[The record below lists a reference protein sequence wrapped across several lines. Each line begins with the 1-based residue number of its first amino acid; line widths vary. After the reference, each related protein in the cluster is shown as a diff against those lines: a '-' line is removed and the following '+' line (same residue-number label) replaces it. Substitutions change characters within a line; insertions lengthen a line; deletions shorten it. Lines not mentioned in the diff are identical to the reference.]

1 MGTVASPPH
10 TAEEIQ
16 SDAMREHAKELP
28 RLADD
33 SHRILTPPTSE
44 DHDGNSSELS
54 DIEDEEEEDIG
65 EITPDHYW
73 DEENGGKIPVFKP
86 TMDQFRSFKKFVEK
100 INDYGMKSGIVKII
114 PPQEWRDSLPPL
126 DEAVKT
132 IKVKNPITQE
142 WAGTHGVYTGANI
155 EKQRSYNLPQWRNLC
170 EETNHRPPPKKGE
183 RRAPP
188 PSRTKAASRTTAA
201 SASAADGEKRKP
213 GRPRKNPLRKLK
225 EEDEPME
232 STEDYNAQ
240 VPPTPTS
247 PDRAGSEVKE
257 EATPVRPKAKGR
269 QPRGRQPKAAKDV
282 KKSTSSRRVNNRY
295 EGADEIDEEAFQDF
309 DYHLENVEEFNK
321 ERCAEL
327 EENYWKTINFGTPMY
342 GADMPGSLFDKRTK
356 EWNVANLDNLLDVLG
371 QKVPGVNTAYL
382 YLGMWKASFA
392 WHLEDVD
399 LYSINYIHFGA
410 PKQWYSISQA
420 DARKFEQAMRT
431 IFPQDYKHCDQFLR
445 HKTYLISPEKLKS
458 QFGIKVNKLV
468 HYEGE
473 FVITYP
479 YGYHSGYNI
488 GYNCAESVNFA
499 THDWLQYGRIAKKCD
514 CESDSVWVDV
524 NEIERKLRGEP
535 TPEYVEV
542 TDDDDSEGEVE
553 VAPAPAPGKAKAG
566 RKRKRPAKE
575 SKVEPKRKV
584 KRLKLRVRMSGR
596 EPCVLCP
603 NDVRFDYL
611 LPTDTGK
618 QAHKL
623 CALYTPETYIV
634 VDKDTGAEKICGVG
648 NVDKARLDLKCNYCR
663 SKKGSCF
670 QCSSK
675 KCTRAFHATCAAA
688 AGVLIDHGP
697 TPTWDEDG
705 TEYYCDG
712 FDFRCKFH
720 RPRRPKTADTDY
732 LEKLDHVKRYAKGL
746 KKGDLVQA
754 LCFQGDIFA
763 GMVAENRPSEG
774 MVLLDIQPEIFGVQI
789 EIEWKYLLVLDPV
802 QSLRPKPSPLAKPL
816 PEHLSNNDNVNSENR
831 KDGVPEVGDSF
842 HDPETVFKWAE
853 WNSANVL
860 EAHNPLPLKVDFKK
874 PDQLWHYLPKTSTEA
889 RPQYTDDH
897 SKLVHNMKSNFLDT
911 VKPPVPP
918 TVFPPQRF
926 SYGPSY
932 SSPSAIQGGARP
944 VQQHNSQQPNIYRPY
959 NYKPKDPSQTN
970 VYAQPFPYQ
979 NQNQNQNQG
988 YQDLRYGAPYAP
1000 MHKPPAG
1007 SPNYP
1012 VYTGPKRIQTAPSA
1026 PYSTHSQSQ
1035 PAPPNPHTPQSL
1047 ATHFPT
1053 SRLDNSPPI
1062 PNYYQEVEQRYS
1074 KSQALPAAATCTSM
1088 PSLNPSYQSRGV
1100 APIANMLAPSPSIA
1114 RAPATPP
1121 IGFTPPSLRSP
1132 STALSTK
1139 EYVGH
1144 IQKYPYLVNVF
1155 TRRPREYISPYA
1167 SGGGFG
1173 EVYQA
1178 KLDTARTQLDDLRKL
1193 SGSSFPSQL
1202 PLVASKTPAYSRPQA
1217 SPKSESAPTGTH
1229 YGVPP
1234 QPPRSHMMQY
1244 QSQQDFE
1251 RHVSREKVQSEEPAG
1266 GAKWGQLLHRLRQPD
1281 ALNNPPRPLS
1291 HSPAHNGNQ
1300 GYTTPYAASPSQYS
1314 AAPASVYSA
1323 TTTTNHSA
1331 VPPTFSTAPGTYPPP
1346 TSSQPYAPMSYSS
1359 HPRYD
1364 PPYQTMA
1371 PYSTPPPQQQMYNLP
1386 PPSTMVRTS
1395 SGGGF
1400 SSGYRSQSPV
1410 RPDYSPLSEHATPR
1424 PVANMH
1430 PRTESPMG
1438 RPPQGV
1444 GIGLGLE
1451 NYKI

>member
-1 MGTVASPPH
+1 MAAVASPPN
-10 TAEEIQ
+10 TVEETPLNTMK
-16 SDAMREHAKELP
+16 DHAKHDP
-28 RLADD
+28 SLADT
-33 SHRILTPPTSE
+33 SPRILTPPTSE

-54 DIEDEEEEDIG
+54 EIEDEEEEDIG
-65 EITPDHYW
+65 DITPDHYW
-73 DEENGGKIPVFKP
+73 DGENGGKIPVFKP

-100 INDYGMKSGIVKII
+100 INQYGMKSGIVKII

-155 EKQRSYNLPQWRNLC
+155 EKQRSYNLPQWRSLC

-201 SASAADGEKRKP
+201 STSAADGDKRRP
-213 GRPRKNPLRKLK
+213 GRPRKNPNRKVK
-225 EEDEPME
+225 DEDEPFE
-232 STEDYNAQ
+232 STENDNAQ
-240 VPPTPTS
+240 PPPTPTS
-247 PDRAGSEVKE
+247 SDRAGSEVKDD
-257 EATPVRPKAKGR
+257 ATPVRPKAKGR

-309 DYHLENVEEFNK
+309 DYRLDNVEEFNK

-420 DARKFEQAMRT
+420 DARKFEQAMRS

-542 TDDDDSEGEVE
+542 TDDDDSDGELD
-553 VAPAPAPGKAKAG
+553 VAPAPAPAAGKAKPS

-575 SKVEPKRKV
+575 TKVEPKRKV

-634 VDKDTGAEKICGVG
+634 VDKDNGAEKICGVG

-732 LEKLDHVKRYAKGL
+732 LERLDHVKRYAKGL

-763 GMVAENRPSEG
+763 GIVAENRPSEG
-774 MVLLDIQPEIFGVQI
+774 TVLLDIQPEVLNDPV
-789 EIEWKYLLVLDPV
+789 EVEWKYLLVLDPA

-816 PEHLSNNDNVNSENR
+816 PEHLSNKDNVNSENR
-831 KDGVPEVGDSF
+831 KDGVPEVGDPF
-842 HDPETVFKWAE
+842 HDPETLFKWAE

-860 EAHNPLPLKVDFKK
+860 EVRNPFQKKIDFEKA
-874 PDQLWHYLPKTSTEA
+874 DQLWHYLPKTSTEA
-889 RPQYTDDH
+889 RPQYTDNH
-897 SKLVHNMKSNFLDT
+897 SKLVHNVKSNFLDT
-911 VKPPVPP
+911 VKPPLPP
-918 TVFPPQRF
+918 TVLPPQRF
-926 SYGPSY
+926 SYGAPY
-932 SSPSAIQGGARP
+932 GSPSTAPGGARP
-944 VQQHNSQQPNIYRPY
+944 AQQSNSQQPNIYRPY
-959 NYKPKDPSQTN
+959 IYKPKDHSQPN

-979 NQNQNQNQG
+979 NGG
-988 YQDLRYGAPYAP
+988 YQDTRHDSPY
-1000 MHKPPAG
+1000 PPRNQPDAG
-1007 SPNYP
+1007 SPSLP
-1012 VYTGPKRIQTAPSA
+1012 TYTGPQRTQARSA
-1026 PYSTHSQSQ
+1026 THSVHSKSQSARQ
-1035 PAPPNPHTPQSL
+1035 SPHAPRPV
-1047 ATHFPT
+1047 ATQFPPT
-1053 SRLDNSPPI
+1053 RLDNSPPI
-1062 PNYYQEVEQRYS
+1062 PNYYQQVEQRYS
-1074 KSQALPAAATCTSM
+1074 KPQAPPTGVACTSM
-1088 PSLNPSYQSRGV
+1088 PSPHQSRQPTGV
-1100 APIANMLAPSPSIA
+1100 APIANMLAPSSPVV
-1114 RAPATPP
+1114 RVPATPP

-1132 STALSTK
+1132 STSLSTK
-1139 EYVGH
+1139 EYVSH
-1144 IQKYPYLVNVF
+1144 IQKYPYLVAAF
-1155 TRRPREYISPYA
+1155 TRRPREYVSPYA
-1167 SGGGFG
+1167 SGGGFS
-1173 EVYQA
+1173 EIYQA
-1178 KLDTARTQLDDLRKL
+1178 KLDTARAQLDDLRKFL
-1193 SGSSFPSQL
+1193 PQL
-1202 PLVASKTPAYSRPQA
+1202 PSMTPQTPAFSPPQA
-1217 SPKSESAPTGTH
+1217 PSKPKSPLHGTQ
-1229 YGVPP
+1229 YGFPP
-1234 QPPRSHMMQY
+1234 HLPRSHMMQY
-1244 QSQQDFE
+1244 QSPQDFE
-1251 RHVSREKVQSEEPAG
+1251 RHVSREKVQSVEQAG
-1266 GAKWGQLLHRLRQPD
+1266 GPKWDQLLRNLKQPD
-1281 ALNNPPRPLS
+1281 ALHDPPRPLLHGS
-1291 HSPAHNGNQ
+1291 APKDNQ
-1300 GYTTPYAASPSQYS
+1300 SNTKPYAAPPTQYSAASPS
-1314 AAPASVYSA
+1314 VYAA
-1323 TTTTNHSA
+1323 TTTANHSA
-1331 VPPTFSTAPGTYPPP
+1331 VPSTSSTAPGTYPPP
-1346 TSSQPYAPMSYSS
+1346 TGSQPFASVSYSS
-1359 HPRYD
+1359 HPRFD
-1364 PPYQTMA
+1364 PAYEATM
-1371 PYSTPPPQQQMYNLP
+1371 PYSTPPSQHQIYKLP

-1395 SGGGF
+1395 SSGGF
-1400 SSGYRSQSPV
+1400 PGGYRSQSPV

-1424 PVANMH
+1424 PVANMY

-1438 RPPQGV
+1438 RPPKGV